1 MHSNSLICC
10 YNLQVITDYLSPHDP
25 STTDVALGN
34 ASLGP
39 LLGAG
44 RLVKVGSAE
53 GMGNLASPELEAAA
67 LLPSLINC
75 GCHEEAREHLGSPLR
90 PHLLHDYLLMG
101 GVHNVFVMIMA

>member
-1 MHSNSLICC
+1 MMSIYKYIYCDELGAAACLQCCCRQQHQWQYMHSNSLICC
-10 YNLQVITDYLSPHDP
+10 YNLQVITNYLSPHDP

-53 GMGNLASPELEAAA
+53 GMGNLAS
-67 LLPSLINC
+67 
-75 GCHEEAREHLGSPLR
+75 R
-90 PHLLHDYLLMG
+90 PG
-101 GVHNVFVMIMA
+101 A